1 MIYRD
6 IKYRKSSETS
16 NFLINE
22 QRRFNQN
29 VAQKD
34 IRAPKKAHARP
45 KTYRRAEKDTRAR
58 KKAHARAK
66 SHTRAQKGTRAPKM
80 VRT

>member
-22 QRRFNQN
+22 QRRLNQN

-34 IRAPKKAHARP
+34 IRAPGKIHARP
-45 KTYRRAEKDTRAR
+45 KTY
-58 KKAHARAK
+58 
-66 SHTRAQKGTRAPKM
+66 TRAQKGTRARKKVHTRAKKQNVNSVTPAKK
-80 VRT
+80 